1 MLSTELTTFTKMKIC
16 PIAGIKIAKEGR
28 LITLL
33 NYKLNIHK
41 LPNTF
46 NLTKVVIFCQIW
58 SHLAPGQKK
67 SILKCNFFP
76 RKDFSINPEQNQVLG
91 HRRNWKGLQFSSWD
105 AGDDD
110 DAILIMS
117 QLNPSF
123 KLLSP
128 LHEAIQI

>member
-1 MLSTELTTFTKMKIC
+1 MKIC

-76 RKDFSINPEQNQVLG
+76 RKDFSLNPEQNQFWGIGGIEKGSNLVLEMPVMMMMP
-91 HRRNWKGLQFSSWD
+91 F
-105 AGDDD
+105 
-110 DAILIMS
+110 
-117 QLNPSF
+117 
-123 KLLSP
+123 
-128 LHEAIQI
+128 